1 VQKRIPYY
9 IMSVLL
15 ALSITG
21 LWAQVNVKAIV
32 PEKPVIIGEPFRIQF
47 VIENASANQRFSAP
61 DFNWLKIVRGPET
74 YAGTQTING
83 QKTDIVNYI
92 YTAVAEQEGKYR
104 IGHASVKIN
113 GLSFISNEVIIVA
126 AKKQK
131 QNSFNNPDGISVYTL
146 LPGEDAYR
154 KIKENLF
161 VKLFVDRKTCFVGE
175 PVVATFKLFSRLQSK
190 SDIVKN
196 PGFYGFSVYDM
207 VNLDDKI
214 KETERVNGKDFDV
227 HTIRKVQLY
236 PLQPGVF
243 TIDEMKVDNKVEFSQ
258 SMVNKK
264 TEQQI
269 SEGVL
274 NENNDESATP
284 GTEIFETSLV
294 TEPVRITVK
303 ALPQNNKPEMFN
315 GATGAF
321 TIRSKISDS
330 ELDKNEE
337 GFLEIIVEGKG
348 NFTQLTAPV
357 IQWPKEIE
365 GFEPTVK
372 NFLDKRIVP
381 LSGGRIFRYPFI
393 SSVPGKWKIPSVK
406 FSYFNTGANS
416 YKTIGTDSAIVS
428 ISEKEFKKITKHNT
442 PAGERKVSMEDA
454 NKRVSKIAFALV
466 VLAITGTLG
475 YWLLQGRKKKK
486 VIMEE
491 PVVKEPTVEEIFNSI
506 AADESVP
513 ARDFYTSVYNAAW
526 SWLSQHLH
534 LSGTEMNK
542 SFLQT
547 RLKLSGMDESAI
559 TELLNHLNYIETA
572 MFTSVEMESSRSE
585 LVEKTISV
593 LNNAKG

>member
-1 VQKRIPYY
+1 
-9 IMSVLL
+9 M
-15 ALSITG
+15 
-21 LWAQVNVKAIV
+21 AQVTVKTIV
-32 PEKPVIIGEPFRIQF
+32 PEKPVTTGEPFRIQF
-47 VIENASANQRFSAP
+47 VIENASANQRFNAP
-61 DFNWLKIVRGPET
+61 DFGWLKIVSGPET
-74 YAGTQTING
+74 YAGTQIING
-83 QKTDIVNYI
+83 QKTDLLNYI
-92 YTAVAEQEGKYR
+92 YTAVAEREGDYK

-113 GLSFISNEVIIVA
+113 GLSFLSSEVTIIA
-126 AKKQK
+126 IKR
-131 QNSFNNPDGISVYTL
+131 QNPNSLNNPGGISAYTL

-207 VNLDDKI
+207 VSLDDKV
-214 KETERVNGKDFDV
+214 KETGRINGKDFDV

-236 PLQPGVF
+236 PLQPGIF
-243 TIDEMKVDNKVEFSQ
+243 TIDEMKVDNRVEFSH

-274 NENNDESATP
+274 NEDSDESATP
-284 GTEIFETSLV
+284 DTETYETTLV

-303 ALPQNNKPEMFN
+303 ALPLINKPEAFN
-315 GATGAF
+315 GAAGVF
-321 TIRSKISDS
+321 TIRTKLADN

-348 NFTQLTAPV
+348 NFTQITAPV

-372 NFLDKRIVP
+372 DFFDKRIVP

-393 SSVPGKWKIPSVK
+393 SSASGKWKIPSVK
-406 FSYFNTGANS
+406 FSYFNTGSNS
-416 YKTIGTDSAIVS
+416 YKTIGTDSNIIS
-428 ISEKEFKKITKHNT
+428 ISEKEFKKIVKSSE
-442 PAGERKVSMEDA
+442 PAGEKKVSIEDA

-466 VLAITGTLG
+466 VLVITGALG
-475 YWLLQGRKKKK
+475 YWLLQGRKKKT
-486 VIMEE
+486 IIEE
-491 PVVKEPTVEEIFNSI
+491 PVVKEPTIEEIFNSI

-513 ARDFYTSVYNAAW
+513 AKDFYTSVYNTAW

-542 SFLQT
+542 NFLQT
-547 RLKLSGMDESAI
+547 RLKLVGMNEIAI
-559 TELLNHLNYIETA
+559 TELLNHLNHLETA
-572 MFTSVEMESSRSE
+572 MFTSVEMESTRSQ

-593 LNNAKG
+593 LSQVKG